1 MSAIKFD
8 VEKFDG
14 RINFGLWQVQ
24 VKDLLIKSRLHE
36 ALKSQPTTASSEDSV
51 RSEVSKSVV
60 SNEDWEELNL
70 KADSIIRLCLA
81 KNILANVF
89 GISTAKGLW
98 EKLEQMYQVKSLS
111 NWLYIKEQF
120 HTLCMEMGKR
130 ISDHL
135 SILNDIILD
144 LEAIGVMI
152 SNEDKALLLIWSLPT
167 SYEHMKVIL
176 MY

>member
-1 MSAIKFD
+1 M
-8 VEKFDG
+8 E
-14 RINFGLWQVQ
+14 
-24 VKDLLIKSRLHE
+24 VKDLLIKSRLQE
-36 ALKSQPTTASSEDSV
+36 ALKSKPTIVSGEDSA

-60 SNEDWEELNL
+60 SDEDWEELNL
-70 KADSIIRLCLA
+70 KATSTIRLCLA

-89 GISTAKGLW
+89 GILTAKGLW
-98 EKLEQMYQVKSLS
+98 EKFEQIFQAKSLS
-111 NWLYIKEQF
+111 NWLYLTEQF
-120 HTLCMEMGKR
+120 HTLHMEKGKR

-152 SNEDKALLLIWSLPT
+152 SNEDKTLLLIWSLPT
-167 SYEHMKVIL
+167 SNEHMKLIL